1 MTHWFVLLMVFGSV
15 TGICFILC
23 RTLFSDLDHSGSE
36 HSGGWDGRSQLEY
49 FISKPKL
56 RKMQIGFATVGALI
70 MLCLLLVAGVTPWA
84 MLAVVPLAGGAA
96 YCLPLLYFRH
106 KVKKRNAEFKKRL
119 LDVVL
124 GLNNGMRSGVALPQA
139 LEVVGRDIGGV
150 MQEEIAM
157 TLYEYRLGIDLTEAL
172 TRLEKRM
179 PDDNLKLF
187 VTAAGISQQT
197 GGSLSDI
204 LDKIIETIRQRSIME
219 DKINTLTAQGK
230 FESIVM
236 ALAPLMAFIILYLLD
251 RKLMEPLVTTLL
263 GWAAIFMVLVLE
275 TIGYLVIRK
284 IVTVEL

>member
-1 MTHWFVLLMVFGSV
+1 MMHWAVLLMVFISV
-15 TGICFILC
+15 SGICFILC
-23 RTLFSDLDHSGSE
+23 RTLFTDLDHSGTD
-36 HSGGWDGRSQLEY
+36 HSKGWDGRTQLEY

-70 MLCLLLVAGVTPWA
+70 MLCLLLVAGVSVWTIPVV
-84 MLAVVPLAGGAA
+84 MLMAGGAA
-96 YCLPLLYFRH
+96 FCLPLLYYRQ
-106 KVKKRNAEFKKRL
+106 KVKKRNEEFKSRL

-157 TLYEYRLGIDLTEAL
+157 TLYEYRLGVDLTEAL
-172 TRLEKRM
+172 ARLEKRM

-187 VTAAGISQQT
+187 VTAVGISQQT

-219 DKINTLTAQGK
+219 DKVNTLTAQGK

-236 ALAPLMAFIILYLLD
+236 ACAPLLAFIILYLLD
-251 RKLMEPLVTTLL
+251 RQLMEPLVTTVL
-263 GWAAIFMVLVLE
+263 GWAAIFVVLVLE
-275 TIGYLVIRK
+275 TIGYLFIKK
-284 IVTVEL
+284 IVTVEI

>member
-1 MTHWFVLLMVFGSV
+1 MNYLVLIMVFASV
-15 TGICFILC
+15 SGVCFILC
-23 RTLFSDLDHSGSE
+23 RTLFSDLE
-36 HSGGWDGRSQLEY
+36 HGAAERSGGWDGRNQLEY
-49 FISKPKL
+49 FISLPKL
-56 RKMQIGFATVGALI
+56 RKIQICFATVGALT
-70 MLCLLLVAGVTPWA
+70 MLCILLVSGVSVWALPVIAAMAGT
-84 MLAVVPLAGGAA
+84 AA
-96 YCLPLLYFRH
+96 FYLPLLHYRN
-106 KVKKRNAEFKKRL
+106 KVRKRCAEFKARL

-187 VTAAGISQQT
+187 VTAVGISQQT
-197 GGSLSDI
+197 GGSLADI

-236 ALAPLMAFIILYLLD
+236 SCAPLMAFLILYLLD
-251 RKLMEPLVTTLL
+251 RRLMTPLVTTAP
-263 GWAAIFMVLVLE
+263 GWAAILAVLTLE
-275 TIGYLVIRK
+275 TIGYLFIRK
-284 IVTVEL
+284 IVTVEI

>member
-1 MTHWFVLLMVFGSV
+1 MFA
-15 TGICFILC
+15 
-23 RTLFSDLDHSGSE
+23 DLDHSGTE

-56 RKMQIGFATVGALI
+56 RKMQIGLAVVGALI
-70 MLCLLLVAGVTPWA
+70 MLCLLLVAGVSVWA
-84 MLAVVPLAGGAA
+84 IPAIVLMAGAA
-96 YCLPLLYFRH
+96 AYFLPLLYYRQ
-106 KVKKRNAEFKKRL
+106 KVKKRNAEFKSRL

-157 TLYEYRLGIDLTEAL
+157 TLYEYRLGVDLTEAL

-187 VTAAGISQQT
+187 VTAVGISQQT

-219 DKINTLTAQGK
+219 DKVNTLTAQGK

-236 ALAPLMAFIILYLLD
+236 ACAPLMAFIILYLLD
-251 RKLMEPLVTTLL
+251 RKLMEPLVTTML
-263 GWAAIFMVLVLE
+263 GWAAIFVVLILE
-275 TIGYLVIRK
+275 TIGYLFIKK
-284 IVTVEL
+284 IVTVEI

>member
-1 MTHWFVLLMVFGSV
+1 MNWIALILVFVSV
-15 TGICFILC
+15 SGICFLLC
-23 RTLFSDLDHSGSE
+23 RTIFADLE
-36 HSGGWDGRSQLEY
+36 HEAAERKGGWDGRSQMEY

-56 RKMQIGFATVGALI
+56 RKVQICFAVVGSLI
-70 MLCLLLVAGVTPWA
+70 MLCLLLMAGVSL
-84 MLAVVPLAGGAA
+84 LAAPVLILLAGAAA
-96 YCLPLLYFRH
+96 YMLPYLYYRN
-106 KVKKRNAEFKKRL
+106 KVKKRLLAFKSRL

-157 TLYEYRLGIDLTEAL
+157 TLFEYRLGIDLTEAL
-172 TRLEKRM
+172 ARLEKRM

-187 VTAAGISQQT
+187 VTAVGISQQT

-230 FESIVM
+230 FESIIM
-236 ALAPLMAFIILYLLD
+236 ACAPLMAFLILYLLD
-251 RKLMEPLVTTLL
+251 RKLMEPLVTTTL
-263 GWAAIFMVLVLE
+263 GWLAIGAVLILE
-275 TIGYLVIRK
+275 TVGYLFIKK
-284 IVTVEL
+284 IVTVEI